1 MGEHK
6 HKLVPSNGDGEE
18 EPKLSTH
25 IVMMVDLPTPAQA
38 VGGVDHAGEIE
49 AVYNALAQRAKDED
63 SFILNVVQSVN
74 VYQIDTGTSIGSR
87 VLITIV
93 AQRIGREDLERQQRL
108 QRMQGG
114 PGR

>member
-1 MGEHK
+1 MVG
-6 HKLVPSNGDGEE
+6 HKLVASNGDEE
-18 EPKLSTH
+18 DERKLSTH
-25 IVMMVDLPTPAQA
+25 IVMLVDLPTPDSGIA
-38 VGGVDHAGEIE
+38 GDHTALAIE
-49 AVYNALAQRAKDED
+49 AAYDALARRAKQED
-63 SFILNVVQSVN
+63 SFILNVIQSVN
-74 VYQIDTGTSIGSR
+74 VYQTVTGTTIGSR